1 MSLHSVKFVTIML
14 NRLRQNRNLSLLW
27 VGHMISHSGDAIYQI
42 ALPWLILDLTGSKT
56 ATSLVALAAYLPAV
70 LFSLFAGVIVDRFS
84 RRGVMIASD
93 LSRMLLVGLLF
104 FYLYTGGTSA
114 TVLGFMAFLVAT
126 MATPFYPARD
136 ALIPDLVAADK
147 LTSANALMSTSGQ
160 MAQLSGPALAGFLIA
175 WVGLYNLFAIDAAT
189 FAASLAAMLLIRVK
203 DRHRVGPQ
211 TATHLSEM
219 LEGLRF
225 VWRESA
231 LGLLIILTAINNFF
245 IMGPALIGM
254 PIFVREVLELDFQAF
269 AIIEAHMAAGMIISS
284 VFIWKLG
291 SRIAPPKLLLIGMIV
306 DGLTYSMLYF
316 IDSYPFTRLML
327 LIHGM
332 GIPMITIP
340 RTTIIQRCVP
350 DNYRGRVFSMVNMS
364 VIGLTALSA
373 AAIGPVAEVLHIKA
387 IFLWIGI
394 FAALCGVVGMAHRGI
409 LSLARTGTDR

>member
-1 MSLHSVKFVTIML
+1 ML

-56 ATSLVALAAYLPAV
+56 TTSLVALAAYLPAV

-84 RRGVMIASD
+84 RRGVLITSD
-93 LSRMLLVGLLF
+93 LARMMLVGLLVM
-104 FYLYTGGTSA
+104 YLNTGGTSP
-114 TVLGFMAFLVAT
+114 TILGLLAFIVAT

-136 ALIPDLVAADK
+136 ALIPDLVSADR
-147 LTSANALMSTSGQ
+147 LTAANAIMSTSGQ
-160 MAQLSGPALAGFLIA
+160 MAHLSGPALAGFLVA

-189 FAASLAAMLLIRVK
+189 FAASLVAMMLLRVK
-203 DRHRVGPQ
+203 DRHRDGPQ
-211 TATHLSEM
+211 SATHLHEL

-225 VWRESA
+225 VRQERA

-269 AIIEAHMAAGMIISS
+269 AIIEAHMATGMIISS
-284 VFIWKLG
+284 VIIWKFG
-291 SRIAPPKLLLIGMIV
+291 SRIAPSKLLLIGMIA

-316 IDSYPFTRLML
+316 IDNYPFTRLML

-373 AAIGPVAEVLHIKA
+373 AAIGPIAEVVQIKV

-394 FAALCGVVGMAHRGI
+394 FAALCGVVGLAHRGI
-409 LSLARTGTDR
+409 LSLARTSADR